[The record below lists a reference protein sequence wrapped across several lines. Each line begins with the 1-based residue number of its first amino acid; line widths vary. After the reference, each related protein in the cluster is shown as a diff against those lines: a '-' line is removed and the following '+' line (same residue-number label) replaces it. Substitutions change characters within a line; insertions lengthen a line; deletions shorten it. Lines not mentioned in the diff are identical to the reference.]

1 MEFTNRIIKYLIS
14 NSRKFKICN
23 SFHHNCWLNVYTGT
37 VSNLLV
43 YALMYATAGHM
54 DTFETLEDRIEMI
67 VLLEKNAKNLIKFYE
82 I

>member
-1 MEFTNRIIKYLIS
+1 M
-14 NSRKFKICN
+14 
-23 SFHHNCWLNVYTGT
+23 YTGT

-43 YALMYATAGHM
+43 YALMYTTGGHM

-67 VLLEKNAKNLIKFYE
+67 ILLEKNAKNLIKFYE